1 MSPPVTA
8 RHRRARVVLFSGTF
22 LAVALLV
29 GPLVGATD
37 IDVGAVWSNPFDWAN
52 NPAAAIFFMA
62 RLPRVLL
69 AALVGGSLA
78 LAGTTYQ
85 SLLRNPLA
93 SPYTL
98 GVTAGAS
105 LMTFLVIR
113 FLPGGGLAEFT
124 VPVAALIGALATT
137 TLVMTLATRA
147 GGTPPTVLLLAG
159 VTLNF
164 TIGAAVL
171 LLQYFADYTATARMV
186 RWMMGDLEG
195 ATYRLLAILFV
206 ASLPA
211 WVLLLRCG
219 RTFNL
224 MSLGLEE
231 ARAQGI
237 DADRA
242 TRRGLLLASWLTG
255 VAVAVAGPVG
265 FVGILVPH
273 AVRLMGGV
281 DYRVVL
287 PGALLGGAGFLVV
300 CDILARVVIRPV
312 ELPIGILTACLG
324 GPFFLFLLLRRGFAR
339 D

>member
-1 MSPPVTA
+1 MTTTVTA
-8 RHRRARVVLFSGTF
+8 RQRRARV
-22 LAVALLV
+22 LLV
-29 GPLVGATD
+29 GGALLLAGLLLGPTTGATD
-37 IDVGAVWSNPFDWAN
+37 IDLAAVWAAPFAWDD

-69 AALVGGSLA
+69 AAIVGGSLA
-78 LAGTTYQ
+78 LAGATYQ

-113 FLPGGGLAEFT
+113 FVPDGGLAEFT
-124 VPVAALIGALATT
+124 VPAAALFGALLTT
-137 TLVMTLATRA
+137 GLVMVLATRR
-147 GGTPPTVLLLAG
+147 GGTPPAVLLLAG

-171 LLQYFADYTATARMV
+171 LVQYFADYTATARMV

-195 ATYRLLAILFV
+195 ATYRLLAIQLV
-206 ASLPA
+206 ASAPA
-211 WVLLLRCG
+211 WVMLLGRG

-224 MSLGLEE
+224 MSLGRDE
-231 ARAQGI
+231 AQAQGV
-237 DADRA
+237 DARRE
-242 TRRGLLLASWLTG
+242 TRHGLLWASWLTG

-287 PGALLGGAGFLVV
+287 PGALIGGAGFLVL
-300 CDILARVVIRPV
+300 CDVLSRWLLRPV

-324 GPFFLFLLLRRGFAR
+324 GPFFLALLLRREVRRG
-339 D
+339 

>member
-1 MSPPVTA
+1 MSSAVTA
-8 RHRRARVVLFSGTF
+8 RSRRARMIVFAGTL
-22 LAVALLV
+22 LAVALLI
-29 GPLVGATD
+29 GPLVGATN
-37 IDVGAVWSNPFDWAN
+37 ISLRAVWANPFDWAD

-105 LMTFLVIR
+105 LVTFLVIR
-113 FLPGGGLAEFT
+113 FVPGGGLAEFT
-124 VPVAALIGALATT
+124 VPAAALTGALLTT
-137 TLVMTLATRA
+137 TLVLALAARA
-147 GGTPPTVLLLAG
+147 GGTPPAVLLLAG

-171 LLQYFADYTATARMV
+171 LVQYFADYTATARMV

-195 ATYRLLAILFV
+195 ATYRLLLTLLV

-211 WVLLLRCG
+211 WVLLLRSG
-219 RTFNL
+219 RSFNL

-231 ARAQGI
+231 AQAHGM
-237 DADRA
+237 DADRV

-273 AVRLMGGV
+273 AVRLVGGV

-287 PGALLGGAGFLVV
+287 PGALLGGAGFLVA
-300 CDILARVVIRPV
+300 CDVLARILIRPV

>member
-1 MSPPVTA
+1 MSAVTA
-8 RHRRARVVLFSGTF
+8 RQRRGRV
-22 LAVALLV
+22 LLV
-29 GPLVGATD
+29 GCGVLLAALAIGPLIGATD
-37 IDVGAVWSNPFDWAN
+37 VDLRAVWAAPLDWAD

-62 RLPRVLL
+62 RVPRVLL
-69 AALVGGSLA
+69 AALVGASLA

-113 FLPGGGLAEFT
+113 FLPVGGLAEFT
-124 VPVAALIGALATT
+124 LPVAALVGALATT
-137 TLVMTLATRA
+137 ALVMSLATRA
-147 GGTPPTVLLLAG
+147 GGTPPAVLLLAG

-171 LLQYFADYTATARMV
+171 MVQYFADYTATARMV

-195 ATYRLLAILFV
+195 ATYRLLAVQFV
-206 ASLPA
+206 LSLPA
-211 WVLLLRCG
+211 WWFLLRCG

-224 MSLGLEE
+224 MSLGREE
-231 ARAQGI
+231 AQAHGI
-237 DADRA
+237 DADRV
-242 TRRGLLLASWLTG
+242 TRRGLLWASWLTG

-273 AVRLMGGV
+273 AVRLLGGV
-281 DYRVVL
+281 DYRIVL
-287 PGALLGGAGFLVV
+287 PGALVGGAGFLVI
-300 CDILARVVIRPV
+300 CDILARVLIRPV

-324 GPFFLFLLLRRGFAR
+324 GPFFLFLLLRREVGR

>member
-1 MSPPVTA
+1 MSRALTA
-8 RHRRARVVLFSGTF
+8 RRSRTRLLI
-22 LAVALLV
+22 LAGAMLGVALV
-29 GPLVGATD
+29 MGPTLGSTAVSLR
-37 IDVGAVWSNPFDWAN
+37 AVWADPFDWSG

-78 LAGTTYQ
+78 LAGSTYQ

-113 FLPGGGLAEFT
+113 FVPAAGLAEFT
-124 VPVAALIGALATT
+124 VPAASLLGAIATT
-137 TLVMTLATRA
+137 ALVMTLATRA

-164 TIGAAVL
+164 TIGAGVL
-171 LLQYFADYTATARMV
+171 LVQYFADYTATARMI

-195 ATYRLLAILFV
+195 ATYRLLGVLV
-206 ASLPA
+206 LLSLPA
-211 WVLLLRCG
+211 WWHLLRQG

-224 MSLGLEE
+224 MSLGSEE
-231 ARAQGI
+231 AAAHGVAA
-237 DADRA
+237 DAV
-242 TRRGLLLASWLTG
+242 TRSGLLWASWATG
-255 VAVAVAGPVG
+255 VAVAAAGPIG

-273 AVRLMGGV
+273 AVRLVGGA

-287 PGALLGGAGFLVV
+287 PGAFLGGAGFLVL
-300 CDILARVVIRPV
+300 CDIAARVALRPV

-324 GPFFLFLLLRRGFAR
+324 GPFFLYLLLRRSIANE
-339 D
+339 

>member
-1 MSPPVTA
+1 
-8 RHRRARVVLFSGTF
+8 VLWVSGG
-22 LAVALLV
+22 ALLAALVV

-37 IDVGAVWSNPFDWAN
+37 IDLGAVWAAPWDWSG

-85 SLLRNPLA
+85 ALLRNPLA

-113 FLPGGGLAEFT
+113 FLPFGAIAEFT
-124 VPVAALIGALATT
+124 VPAAALVGALGTT
-137 TLVMTLATRA
+137 ALVMTLATRT
-147 GGTPPTVLLLAG
+147 GGTPPAVLLLAG

-171 LLQYFADYTATARMV
+171 LVQYFADYTATARMV

-195 ATYRLLAILFV
+195 ATYRLLAIQIV

-211 WVLLLRCG
+211 WWALLRNG
-219 RTFNL
+219 RVFNL
-224 MSLGLEE
+224 MSLGRDE
-231 ARAQGI
+231 AQAHGL
-237 DADRA
+237 DADHV
-242 TRRGLLLASWLTG
+242 TRRGLLWASWLTG
-255 VAVAVAGPVG
+255 IAVAVAGPVG

-273 AVRLMGGV
+273 VVRLIGGV

-300 CDILARVVIRPV
+300 CDLAARIAIRPV

-324 GPFFLFLLLRRGFAR
+324 GPFFLFLLLRRGAVAGE
-339 D
+339 